1 MAGDW
6 HGLPRRVRA
15 PHRGAWC
22 ISKCMGLFPCFWCEP
37 TPRGLDIAD
46 DGMSAFVN
54 VDVLDR
60 DHLRTLAA
68 MPIESFEQR

>member
-1 MAGDW
+1 
-6 HGLPRRVRA
+6 
-15 PHRGAWC
+15 
-22 ISKCMGLFPCFWCEP
+22 MGLFPCFWCEP